1 MKTKG
6 KLKEKQ
12 GISLIVLVITI
23 IVIII
28 LAVAVILA
36 ISNNNP
42 VENAK
47 KARLANDKAV
57 SKEKSSML
65 SQQKLIKKNLE
76 NKSEEEIN
84 KEIIKDAYPDLDYDS
99 NFDVVEGETIYTGD
113 DENIK
118 KELQDGLDV
127 KSIPKDISEYV
138 DKLPD
143 DLIVTDRYLT
153 GLIDKE
159 ENKLYTKEKLLAKLP
174 SGSKITNVEGTELGS
189 GEYVSTGCK
198 ILNKNN
204 ELMLY
209 AVIFGENY
217 GNTVID
223 IDDLSR
229 MVKLLDNPNSL
240 NNFQKYASDMNQD
253 GAITKVD
260 YDMIQKYFGLNLLEI
275 KTQEFIDL
283 QFHPIKL
290 F

>member
-1 MKTKG
+1 MK
-6 KLKEKQ
+6 KQ
-12 GISLIVLVITI
+12 KSGISLIVLVITI

-28 LAVAVILA
+28 LAVAVILSIA
-36 ISNNNP
+36 NNNP

-47 KARLANDKAV
+47 KARLENDKAV

-84 KEIIKDAYPDLDYDS
+84 KEIIEDAYPDLDYDS
-99 NFDVVEGETIYTGD
+99 NFDLVEGETIYTGD

-118 KELQDGLDV
+118 NELQDGLDI
-127 KSIPKDISEYV
+127 KSIPKKNVSEYV
-138 DKLPD
+138 EALPA

-174 SGSKITNVEGTELGS
+174 SGSKITDVEGTELGS

-198 ILNKNN
+198 ILNENN

-209 AVIFGENY
+209 AVVFG
-217 GNTVID
+217 D
-223 IDDLSR
+223 IDGDK
-229 MVKLLDNPNSL
+229 VINVLDYNFSISKKFNSL
-240 NNFQKYASDMNQD
+240 NNFQRYASDMNQD
-253 GAITKVD
+253 GKITEEDFSMITKYVGATLWKSASQD
-260 YDMIQKYFGLNLLEI
+260 
-275 KTQEFIDL
+275 FIDL
-283 QFHPIKL
+283 QFNHIKL